1 MNRKNRNSIASCLKL
16 PQFITMNVIDG
27 QAGLVR
33 YYSLIFYSLTIN
45 NILNIII
52 LLILAG
58 ISIQS
63 ITNTGL
69 FANAKRAK
77 DESMKG
83 QLKEEISLAI
93 QSIQTEE
100 IYKGNGVTLETLV
113 GGQLENALTD
123 ITVELDGDEIN
134 GEYKNYEY
142 TIDSNL
148 KVTINGEVSGAKIS
162 GTAEVQTAGY
172 VFEGTT
178 VDVKVTANVTEGTI
192 TGIEA
197 PETATIKTDTSATEK
212 VYTVSKSGTYV
223 FKVTTDSGKTKN
235 IKATVNNILSAPQI
249 KIDNVTWNS
258 FRINVENDY
267 PEGAITEYKYYVGGA
282 VKQQGTTNK
291 SYKVTGLAELTEY
304 NNIQVTAYINS
315 ANKVSNVEKATTDL
329 KDGIAYSWD
338 EIAEM
343 AKAISNDS
351 SITDDSDTATVNGKT
366 LKVGQMKNLDGK
378 RVRILGFNHD
388 TLSEPSTAYG
398 STTATGKAGISFEY
412 VEVKNY
418 EEPEI
423 HKGVKDVT
431 NQDSGYNAD
440 EVHTWVIES
449 DIPSNLDN
457 YKLYDIVD
465 NIDYR
470 LKFEGTNKVV
480 VKIGNT
486 TLKEGTDYKIS
497 FVENTNGVQNKT
509 TSGKLTLTFLDT
521 ENGMNASTTL
531 KNNQGK
537 KIQVIFNTTFAK
549 DENGNLLATMG
560 EQIPN
565 QAKLEYINKRY
576 EKHSTIITTNKP
588 FGKWHEIFGDV
599 TLANAILDRLLH
611 HSHIININGNSYRL
625 KDKIKSE
632 IPEEN

>member
-192 TGIEA
+192 TGIVA
-197 PETATIKTDTSATEK
+197 PEGATLKTDTSATEK
-212 VYTVSKSGTYV
+212 VYTVSKS
-223 FKVTTDSGKTKN
+223 
-235 IKATVNNILSAPQI
+235 
-249 KIDNVTWNS
+249 WN
-258 FRINVENDY
+258 
-267 PEGAITEYKYYVGGA
+267 
-282 VKQQGTTNK
+282 
-291 SYKVTGLAELTEY
+291 
-304 NNIQVTAYINS
+304 
-315 ANKVSNVEKATTDL
+315 
-329 KDGIAYSWD
+329 
-338 EIAEM
+338 
-343 AKAISNDS
+343 
-351 SITDDSDTATVNGKT
+351 
-366 LKVGQMKNLDGK
+366 
-378 RVRILGFNHD
+378 
-388 TLSEPSTAYG
+388 
-398 STTATGKAGISFEY
+398 
-412 VEVKNY
+412 
-418 EEPEI
+418 
-423 HKGVKDVT
+423 
-431 NQDSGYNAD
+431 
-440 EVHTWVIES
+440 
-449 DIPSNLDN
+449 
-457 YKLYDIVD
+457 
-465 NIDYR
+465 
-470 LKFEGTNKVV
+470 
-480 VKIGNT
+480 
-486 TLKEGTDYKIS
+486 
-497 FVENTNGVQNKT
+497 
-509 TSGKLTLTFLDT
+509 
-521 ENGMNASTTL
+521 
-531 KNNQGK
+531 
-537 KIQVIFNTTFAK
+537 
-549 DENGNLLATMG
+549 
-560 EQIPN
+560 
-565 QAKLEYINKRY
+565 
-576 EKHSTIITTNKP
+576 
-588 FGKWHEIFGDV
+588 
-599 TLANAILDRLLH
+599 
-611 HSHIININGNSYRL
+611 
-625 KDKIKSE
+625 
-632 IPEEN
+632 

>member
-1 MNRKNRNSIASCLKL
+1 MRK
-16 PQFITMNVIDG
+16 
-27 QAGLVR
+27 
-33 YYSLIFYSLTIN
+33 TIN
-45 NILNIII
+45 NKGITLVALVITIIV

-58 ISIQS
+58 ISIQA

-69 FANAKRAK
+69 FANAKKAK
-77 DESMKG
+77 EKSMEG

-100 IYKGNGVTLETLV
+100 IYKGNSVTLETLA

-192 TGIEA
+192 TGIVA
-197 PETATIKTDTSATEK
+197 PEGATLKTDTSATEK

-304 NNIQVTAYINS
+304 NNIQVTAFINS

-412 VEVKNY
+412 VDFLTSTRMNNSGTNSKGWANTEIRGKLNGTTYNSLSIKSNIKKIKKDYIPTYNVASTQQTEDYLWLLSCGEIWDNGYSSNY
-418 EEPEI
+418 
-423 HKGVKDVT
+423 KGYAITTEGKQYKYYKMKLGST
-431 NQDSGYNAD
+431 NYSNSNDITKKPSASNSNWWWLRSPCCYYSERFCNVNSVGSCYYYNAD
-440 EVHTWVIES
+440 AS
-449 DIPSNLDN
+449 
-457 YKLYDIVD
+457 
-465 NIDYR
+465 
-470 LKFEGTNKVV
+470 G
-480 VKIGNT
+480 
-486 TLKEGTDYKIS
+486 
-497 FVENTNGVQNKT
+497 GVAPGF
-509 TSGKLTLTFLDT
+509 S
-521 ENGMNASTTL
+521 
-531 KNNQGK
+531 
-537 KIQVIFNTTFAK
+537 I
-549 DENGNLLATMG
+549 
-560 EQIPN
+560 
-565 QAKLEYINKRY
+565 
-576 EKHSTIITTNKP
+576 
-588 FGKWHEIFGDV
+588 
-599 TLANAILDRLLH
+599 
-611 HSHIININGNSYRL
+611 
-625 KDKIKSE
+625 
-632 IPEEN
+632 